1 MRFLVDTQLPAA
13 VTRFL
18 EAEGHHAEHVL
29 DLGLAQ
35 SKDDI
40 LWEYAERHQAV
51 IVTKDEDF
59 ADWITRGRPG
69 PSVVWL
75 RIGNCT
81 NATLI
86 VWLTSLWPQISSRLN
101 QGERLVEVRSEI
113 QSIERKNN

>member
-13 VTRFL
+13 VTGFL
-18 EAEGHHAEHVL
+18 QAQGHHAEHVL

-40 LWEYAERHQAV
+40 IWEYAEQHQAV

-59 ADWITRGRPG
+59 ADWINRGKPG
-69 PSVVWL
+69 PSVIWL

-81 NATLI
+81 NATLMT
-86 VWLTSLWPQISSRLN
+86 WLASLWPQIFLRLN
-101 QGERLVEVRSEI
+101 QAERLVEVRSEI
-113 QSIERKNN
+113 QSLRRKNN

>member
-35 SKDDI
+35 SKDDV
-40 LWEYAERHQAV
+40 LWEYAETHQAV

-59 ADWITRGRPG
+59 ADWIVRGKAG

-81 NATLI
+81 NAALI
-86 VWLTSLWPQISSRLN
+86 NWLGSLWPQIFSRLN

-113 QSIERKNN
+113 QEIRQKNI

>member
-1 MRFLVDTQLPAA
+1 VRFLVDTQLPAA
-13 VTRFL
+13 VTKFL
-18 EAEGHHAEHVL
+18 EAEGHQAEHVL

-59 ADWITRGRPG
+59 ADRIIRGRPG

-75 RIGNCT
+75 RLGNCT
-81 NATLI
+81 NVTLI
-86 VWLTSLWPQISSRLN
+86 SWLASLWPQIFSRLN

-113 QSIERKNN
+113 QAFGRKNN

>member
-1 MRFLVDTQLPAA
+1 VRFLVDTQLPAA

-18 EAEGHHAEHVL
+18 EAEGHQAEHVL
-29 DLGLAQ
+29 ELGLAQ

-51 IVTKDEDF
+51 IVTKEEDF
-59 ADWITRGRPG
+59 ADWIIRGKPG
-69 PSVVWL
+69 PCVVWL

-81 NATLI
+81 NATLLS
-86 VWLTSLWPQISSRLN
+86 WLASLWPQIFARLN

-113 QSIERKNN
+113 QEIRRKNN